1 MFSKKIEFSAPEE
14 ITRNKHLHP
23 TPIKFNLPDWFKK
36 LEHKTGHRT
45 VKGCVPFLE
54 TLITG
59 YLLKVPVE
67 FILRHNKFSNNNERQ
82 TEAVFPSNT
91 MEGTE
96 PIFSNLSSLKFSIF
110 IFQSSLL
117 KGITWT

>member
-1 MFSKKIEFSAPEE
+1 MLSKKIEFFAPKE
-14 ITRNKHLHP
+14 IIRDKHLHP

-67 FILRHNKFSNNNERQ
+67 FILRHNKF
-82 TEAVFPSNT
+82 
-91 MEGTE
+91 
-96 PIFSNLSSLKFSIF
+96 
-110 IFQSSLL
+110 LL
-117 KGITWT
+117 KNSSKKLKNYMDCCILVLTVTF